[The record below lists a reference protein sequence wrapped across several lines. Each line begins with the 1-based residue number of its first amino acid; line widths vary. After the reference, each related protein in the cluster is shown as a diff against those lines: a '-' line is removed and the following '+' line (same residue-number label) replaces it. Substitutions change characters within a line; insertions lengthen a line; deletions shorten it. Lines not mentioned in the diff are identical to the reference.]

1 MNERR
6 DTFLIEIYKQ
16 MFNDINR
23 HILVVWQSIGVLVG
37 AFAVLSLVEKKV
49 ISLDV
54 ATSIIVLLCAWL
66 FAHIFDASY
75 WYNRNLVIIANIE
88 RQFLGEKD
96 LGEIHYYFGK
106 HRRKNK
112 MIWHLR
118 IQCALGLG
126 LALIILAVHFYHQVL
141 PGLALDISQFDPIR
155 ALPYLVAI
163 SSLIYCGF
171 VKRNRDA
178 SYAEFVTNSPGIE
191 VATHRYQLWCWPRT
205 NLAHVTVDACPAGYI
220 QG

>member
-1 MNERR
+1 MSDRR
-6 DTFLIEIYKQ
+6 DTFLIEVYKQ

-23 HILVVWQSIGVLVG
+23 HILVVWQSVGVLVG

-54 ATSIIVLLCAWL
+54 ASSIIVLLCAWL
-66 FAHIFDASY
+66 FAHVFDASY

-88 RQFLGEKD
+88 RQFLLQKD

-106 HRRKNK
+106 HRRDNK

-118 IQCALGLG
+118 IQCALGTG
-126 LALIILAVHFYHQVL
+126 LALIILAVHFYYQVI
-141 PGLALDISQFDPIR
+141 PGLNLAMSQFDPIR

-163 SSLIYCGF
+163 VSVIYCAS

-178 SYAEFVTNSPGIE
+178 SYAEFLTNSPGIP
-191 VATHRYQLWCWPRT
+191 VSTTDMSYGVGHGQT
-205 NLAHVTVDACPAGYI
+205 
-220 QG
+220 

>member
-1 MNERR
+1 MSDRR

-23 HILVVWQSIGVLVG
+23 HILVVWQSVGVLVG

-54 ATSIIVLLCAWL
+54 ATAIIVLLCAWL

-88 RQFLGEKD
+88 RQFLLQKD
-96 LGEIHYYFGK
+96 LGDIHYYFGK
-106 HRRKNK
+106 HRLKNK
-112 MIWHLR
+112 MIEHLR

-126 LALIILAVHFYHQVL
+126 LTGIILSVHFYYQVL
-141 PGLALDISQFDPIR
+141 PGVGLKFSQFDPLR
-155 ALPYLVAI
+155 ALPYVVAI
-163 SSLIYCGF
+163 ASVIYCASVKKNRRASYDEF
-171 VKRNRDA
+171 VK
-178 SYAEFVTNSPGIE
+178 NSPGIDIS
-191 VATHRYQLWCWPRT
+191 TI
-205 NLAHVTVDACPAGYI
+205 GYTYGVGHG
-220 QG
+220 QT